1 MNETEQSSKIIAYS
15 RTAHCSG
22 SNSLARQKDRA
33 LAWAAKEGVSID
45 EDLEECCS
53 GRKMAPGLSKILA
66 RAERGEKIQLLVEEP
81 SRIARG
87 LTVLGELL
95 RRAHKCGLAIYFTRD
110 GAAEAASIN
119 ELSSA
124 VNVGLQIQ
132 RAYRRERK
140 HG

>member
-45 EDLEECCS
+45 EDVEECCS
-53 GRKMAPGLSKILA
+53 GRRMAPKLSSILA
-66 RAERGEKIQLLVEEP
+66 RGERGEKLAILFEDP
-81 SRIARG
+81 SRIALG
-87 LTVLGELL
+87 MTVLAEFL
-95 RRAHKCGLAIYFTRD
+95 RRAAKSGMQIHFTRESV
-110 GAAEAASIN
+110 AEASLS
-119 ELSSA
+119 ELASA

>member
-1 MNETEQSSKIIAYS
+1 MNDTDKRATLISYR
-15 RTAHCSG
+15 RTANKSG
-22 SNSLARQKDRA
+22 THSLARQKDRA

-45 EDLEECCS
+45 EDVEECCS
-53 GRKMAPGLSKILA
+53 GRRMAPKLSSILA
-66 RAERGEKIQLLVEEP
+66 RGERGEKLAILFEDP

-87 LTVLGELL
+87 MTVLAEFL
-95 RRAHKCGLAIYFTRD
+95 RRAAKSGMQIHFTRESV
-110 GAAEAASIN
+110 AEASLS
-119 ELSSA
+119 ELASA